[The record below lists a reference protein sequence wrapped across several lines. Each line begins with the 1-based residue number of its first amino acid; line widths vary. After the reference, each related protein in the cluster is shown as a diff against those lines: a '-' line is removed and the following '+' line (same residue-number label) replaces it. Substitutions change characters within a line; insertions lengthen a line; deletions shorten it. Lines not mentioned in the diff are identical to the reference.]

1 MGEFL
6 CFRLQSGKGEA
17 QTLLGSRRL
26 FQQFIVDGYTMMEA
40 KQLFFIKTHQKQ
52 LCCVKYNTLKN
63 SQQPVEN

>member
-40 KQLFFIKTHQKQ
+40 EQLFFYQNSSKAVA
-52 LCCVKYNTLKN
+52 LC
-63 SQQPVEN
+63 